1 MLRALGFRRLISLEN
16 FRRPN
21 FPLVAEILGWL
32 VHRFEPNADLP
43 THTDTEQDRVIF
55 IRSVAQFMAA
65 KANVRLNT
73 KRLYQADGYAVQ
85 EILKGLSLLYSA
97 MPNNKDDSGFD
108 DDSETTLN
116 FDVSNKISELKHIR
130 SLASEISSRGATLYD
145 LLRREV
151 DLREIRT
158 NIINRQLELTEV
170 EEGMQSAISACER
183 EGKPNQTAIENV
195 GSDQSNLEA
204 KIDKKKTGLERGQKR
219 LLTLKKVRPAF
230 MDEYEKLEQDLKR
243 QYESFVQKFISLS
256 YLENL
261 LDDYDRIEQEKM
273 AERES
278 ATRKMLEKLRTEE
291 SHLGSGGEDD
301 SDDTDDDDDDD
312 DDEDE
317 LLKDKVKDTIMDKGG
332 KDGVGKGRAQRPPE
346 DVPMD
351 LTTSSRRQ
359 LVLHTPLLVTSQED
373 SKPGWAVHITKL
385 PADAMMV
392 RSSQTSAS
400 RCRPP
405 STEDK
410 NTTTTTVITSEATS
424 SKDWGQDDPGTN
436 GDVVEAGEGLQ
447 TSTAAQGLLPL
458 KDTEARS
465 PKCSTTRTA
474 LQLIQNL
481 RAQAAGQQQRSVST
495 TIPDWITRPRWRK
508 TSTSRTTSP
517 TVQGTLRTTRRGR

>member
-1 MLRALGFRRLISLEN
+1 MENCAEMLRALGFRRLISLEN

-43 THTDTEQDRVIF
+43 THTDTEQDR
-55 IRSVAQFMAA
+55 AA

-219 LLTLKKVRPAF
+219 LLTLKKVRRVLIVSCLSLFLVPDVHHRMSLTVPSTRRVPHRIMSLNALVPDVSLIVSCLSLF
-230 MDEYEKLEQDLKR
+230 LVPDVSIIVSCL
-243 QYESFVQKFISLS
+243 SLS
-256 YLENL
+256 
-261 LDDYDRIEQEKM
+261 
-273 AERES
+273 
-278 ATRKMLEKLRTEE
+278 
-291 SHLGSGGEDD
+291 
-301 SDDTDDDDDDD
+301 
-312 DDEDE
+312 
-317 LLKDKVKDTIMDKGG
+317 
-332 KDGVGKGRAQRPPE
+332 
-346 DVPMD
+346 
-351 LTTSSRRQ
+351 
-359 LVLHTPLLVTSQED
+359 
-373 SKPGWAVHITKL
+373 
-385 PADAMMV
+385 
-392 RSSQTSAS
+392 
-400 RCRPP
+400 
-405 STEDK
+405 
-410 NTTTTTVITSEATS
+410 
-424 SKDWGQDDPGTN
+424 
-436 GDVVEAGEGLQ
+436 
-447 TSTAAQGLLPL
+447 
-458 KDTEARS
+458 
-465 PKCSTTRTA
+465 
-474 LQLIQNL
+474 
-481 RAQAAGQQQRSVST
+481 
-495 TIPDWITRPRWRK
+495 
-508 TSTSRTTSP
+508 
-517 TVQGTLRTTRRGR
+517 